1 MTGRPPGPPT
11 VSSTDGATVGDV
23 HRFVPGATAA
33 APTLL
38 VLHGTGG
45 DENDLLPLAR
55 ELAPAAS
62 LLAPRGPVLEHGM
75 PRFFRRL
82 EVGRFDLDDLARRTA
97 ELGRFV
103 REAATRY
110 EFDAGRLIA
119 LGYSNGANI
128 AASLLL
134 TDADAL
140 AGAVLLRPMLP
151 FEPAS
156 LPDLTGRPV
165 LIAAGRNDPW
175 ASAASVE
182 RLAEL
187 LAAAGAR
194 VTQHWSPGGHP
205 LEPADLAAARAFLS
219 ALEI

>member
-1 MTGRPPGPPT
+1 VTREAFRPPT
-11 VSSTDGATVGDV
+11 TDDGAVGDV
-23 HRFVPGATAA
+23 HRFVPGATVE

-55 ELAPAAS
+55 QLAPAAN
-62 LLAPRGPVLEHGM
+62 LLSPRGPVLEHGM

-82 EVGRFDLDDLARRTA
+82 AVGHFDLADLARRTA

-103 REAATRY
+103 RDA
-110 EFDAGRLIA
+110 AGRYGFDPTRVVA

-134 TDADAL
+134 TDGAAL

-151 FEPAS
+151 FAPER
-156 LPDLTGRPV
+156 LPDLTGKPV
-165 LIAAGRNDPW
+165 LIAAGRRDPY
-175 ASAASVE
+175 APAASVE
-182 RLAEL
+182 A
-187 LAAAGAR
+187 LAAHLSRAGAR
-194 VTQHWSPGGHP
+194 VELAWSDGGHA
-205 LEPADLAAARAFLS
+205 LESDELGAVQRFLAAAAP
-219 ALEI
+219 

>member
-1 MTGRPPGPPT
+1 VTREAFRPPAT
-11 VSSTDGATVGDV
+11 DDGAVGDV
-23 HRFVPGATAA
+23 HRFLPGATVA

-55 ELAPAAS
+55 QLAPSAS
-62 LLAPRGPVLEHGM
+62 LLSPRGPVLEHGM

-82 EVGRFDLDDLARRTA
+82 AVGRFDLADLARRTA

-103 REAATRY
+103 RAA
-110 EFDAGRLIA
+110 AGRYGFDPTRVVA

-134 TDADAL
+134 TDGAAL

-151 FEPAS
+151 FAPEQ
-156 LPDLTGRPV
+156 LPDLTGKPV
-165 LIAAGRNDPW
+165 LIAAGRRDPY
-175 ASAASVE
+175 APAASVE
-182 RLAEL
+182 A
-187 LAAAGAR
+187 LAAHLGRAGAR
-194 VTQHWSPGGHP
+194 VELAWSDGGHA
-205 LEPADLAAARAFLS
+205 LESDELGAVQRFLAAAAP
-219 ALEI
+219 